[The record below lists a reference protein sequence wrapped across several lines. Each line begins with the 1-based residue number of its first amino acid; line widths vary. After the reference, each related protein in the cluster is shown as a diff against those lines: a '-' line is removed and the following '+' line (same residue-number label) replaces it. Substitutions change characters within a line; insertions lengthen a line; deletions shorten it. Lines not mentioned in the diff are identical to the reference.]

1 MRSDF
6 PTKVRIT
13 TAPDASGVLDGKAGI
28 EQHADA
34 DEEKEAK
41 EIADGDDVAEGLVA
55 ELRFAE
61 DQAGDECAE
70 REGEAAEP
78 GRVSNT
84 DSDSDDG
91 DEK

>member
-1 MRSDF
+1 M
-6 PTKVRIT
+6 
-13 TAPDASGVLDGKAGI
+13 LDGKAGI

-34 DEEKEAK
+34 DEEEEAK

-61 DQAGDECAE
+61 DEAGDEGAE

-78 GRVSNT
+78 GRVAHA
-84 DSDSDDG
+84 DADGDDG